1 MASRKTSSVIERGR
15 FRGFSLIELVIVL
28 LLVGMLA
35 VFAIPRL
42 TRSQSI
48 TLPAVA
54 AQVAANIRYTQN
66 LSMSQGQRY
75 RINFTANSYQIT
87 DMAGVGITQPVVGG
101 TAPVVISGVVLSGYN
116 PPLTNNYVAFDT
128 MGIPYTSATALLA
141 ATATITL
148 TAGADTSSVAIVAET
163 GRVR

>member
-1 MASRKTSSVIERGR
+1 MRQRESSSLLQRGR
-15 FRGFSLIELVIVL
+15 FLGFSLIELVIVL
-28 LLVGMLA
+28 LLVGILA
-35 VFAIPRL
+35 VFALPRL
-42 TRSQSI
+42 TSTQSI

-54 AQVAANIRYTQN
+54 AQIAANVRYTQN

-75 RINFTANSYQIT
+75 RINFTANSYHIT

-101 TAPVVISGVVLSGYN
+101 TVPVVVPGVALSGYN

-128 MGIPYTSATALLA
+128 MGAPYISATALLA

-148 TAGADTSSVAIVAET
+148 TAGADTSSVAIAAET